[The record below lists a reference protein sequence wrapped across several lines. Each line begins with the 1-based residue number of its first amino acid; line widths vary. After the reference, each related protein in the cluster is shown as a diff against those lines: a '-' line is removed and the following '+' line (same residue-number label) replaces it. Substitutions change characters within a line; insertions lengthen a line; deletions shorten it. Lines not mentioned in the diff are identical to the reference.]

1 MPTCLPQD
9 DKSPARRARRLRRR
23 QAKLRYSYDH
33 IAGLGI
39 ANGVPVDHA
48 PSWAWWKKVLAAAE
62 QLVGNLQA
70 LSVREGSTPNPSLQ
84 NMMGITN
91 LRLEV
96 EAEGVDDRVEHEH
109 DPEEAAEEALL
120 RQTSLGDD
128 EGPPDARQGG
138 AGALDPAPAL
148 HGKLTL
154 RRMSRREA
162 GQRVATRLNT
172 PWQKVISDLADKAAI
187 GVISGRASSLDELR
201 RLFVSVPCP
210 GQREGVL
217 QDSEFAWLRIAGPN
231 PMVIRKATALPAAF
245 EGQTSLLA
253 KKAAQ
258 LGESIEDAFREG
270 RLYVCDYKA
279 LESLPSGNFPV
290 PKFMPAPIALFVVR
304 AGNKLPRPV
313 AIQVEQRAG
322 APAFGPRDG
331 WAWNLAKLA
340 VQVADGNLHESVA
353 HLGDTHLV
361 VEPFVVAT
369 ERHLSP
375 EHPIYRLLRPHFEG
389 TIFINNSAHSALIAP
404 GGTVD
409 RLMSGTI
416 DASRAAAVA
425 AVTGTPFGE
434 RAFPV
439 AIAKRGVNDLP
450 EFPYRDDGMLI
461 WEALHAWVQSY
472 VRLYYANDA
481 VIAEDAELLEWAR
494 ELGSRFGG
502 RVAGFGIPR
511 VKTRGA
517 LVQSL
522 TTLIFT
528 ASAQH
533 AAVNFPQY
541 AVMSEAA
548 NFPLALYAPPHTTMN
563 ATEADFLNALPTLE
577 QALIQLNLGF
587 LLGNVRHTTLGEYEE
602 GWFEDPRVAP
612 LLKAHQ
618 TKLRAAGRVI
628 DSRNR
633 ERRRKYTY
641 LHPSQVPLSINI

>member
-138 AGALDPAPAL
+138 AEALDPAPAL

-162 GQRVATRLNT
+162 GHRIATRLNT

-270 RLYVCDYKA
+270 RLYVCDYKV

-404 GGTVD
+404 
-409 RLMSGTI
+409 
-416 DASRAAAVA
+416 AA
-425 AVTGTPFGE
+425 PS
-434 RAFPV
+434 
-439 AIAKRGVNDLP
+439 IA
-450 EFPYRDDGMLI
+450 
-461 WEALHAWVQSY
+461 
-472 VRLYYANDA
+472 
-481 VIAEDAELLEWAR
+481 
-494 ELGSRFGG
+494 
-502 RVAGFGIPR
+502 
-511 VKTRGA
+511 
-517 LVQSL
+517 
-522 TTLIFT
+522 
-528 ASAQH
+528 
-533 AAVNFPQY
+533 
-541 AVMSEAA
+541 
-548 NFPLALYAPPHTTMN
+548 
-563 ATEADFLNALPTLE
+563 
-577 QALIQLNLGF
+577 
-587 LLGNVRHTTLGEYEE
+587 
-602 GWFEDPRVAP
+602 
-612 LLKAHQ
+612 
-618 TKLRAAGRVI
+618 
-628 DSRNR
+628 
-633 ERRRKYTY
+633 
-641 LHPSQVPLSINI
+641 

>member
-9 DKSPARRARRLRRR
+9 DNSPARRARRLRRR
-23 QAKLRYSYDH
+23 QAKVRYNYEH

-39 ANGVPVDHA
+39 SSGVPLDHA
-48 PSWAWWKKVLAAAE
+48 PSWAWWKKVLSTAE
-62 QLVGNLQA
+62 QLIGNLKA
-70 LSVREGSTPNPSLQ
+70 LSNREGTTPNPTLQ
-84 NMMGITN
+84 SMMEITA
-91 LRLEV
+91 LRVEV
-96 EAEGVDDRVEHEH
+96 ESEGVDDQIEHEH
-109 DPEEAAEEALL
+109 DPDDLL
-120 RQTSLGDD
+120 DVAPTS
-128 EGPPDARQGG
+128 G
-138 AGALDPAPAL
+138 AGLGEDTRQLPDDPRTPIRD
-148 HGKLTL
+148 KLTL
-154 RRMSRREA
+154 RRMTRSEA
-162 GQRVATRLNT
+162 GQRIATRLNT
-172 PWQKVISDLADKAAI
+172 PWQKVISDLADKAAV

-201 RLFVSVPCP
+201 RLFISVPCP
-210 GQREGVL
+210 GQREGCCKTA
-217 QDSEFAWLRIAGPN
+217 SSSGYASPGPT
-231 PMVIRKATALPAAF
+231 PWSSAKPRAARGL
-245 EGQTSLLA
+245 EGQGALLA

-258 LGESIEDAFREG
+258 LGESVEDALRDG

-279 LESLPSGNFPV
+279 LEALPSGNFPV

-375 EHPIYRLLRPHFEG
+375 DHPIYKLLRPHFEG
-389 TIFINNSAHSALIAP
+389 TIFINNSAHSALIAT

-416 DASRAAAVA
+416 EASRAAAVA
-425 AVTGTPFGE
+425 AVNGTPFGE

-481 VIAEDAELLEWAR
+481 AIAEDAELLEWAR
-494 ELGSRFGG
+494 ELGSKFGG
-502 RVAGFGIPR
+502 RVVGFGIPR

-563 ATEADFLNALPTLE
+563 AHETDFLNALPTLE

-587 LLGNVRHTTLGEYEE
+587 LLGNVRHTALGEYEE
-602 GWFEDPRVAP
+602 GWFDDPRVAP
-612 LLKAHQ
+612 LLKTHQ

-628 DSRNR
+628 DARNR
-633 ERRRKYTY
+633 ERRRKYPY
-641 LHPSQVPLSINI
+641 LHPSLVPLSINI

>member
-9 DKSPARRARRLRRR
+9 DNSPARRARRLRRR
-23 QAKLRYSYDH
+23 QAKVRYNYEH

-39 ANGVPVDHA
+39 SSGVPLDHA
-48 PSWAWWKKVLAAAE
+48 PSWAWWKKVLTTAE
-62 QLVGNLQA
+62 QLIGNLKA
-70 LSVREGSTPNPSLQ
+70 LSNREGTTPNLTLQ
-84 NMMGITN
+84 SMMEITA
-91 LRLEV
+91 LRVEV
-96 EAEGVDDRVEHEH
+96 ESEGVDDQIEHEH
-109 DPEEAAEEALL
+109 DPDDLL
-120 RQTSLGDD
+120 DVAPTS
-128 EGPPDARQGG
+128 G
-138 AGALDPAPAL
+138 AGLGEDTRQLPDDPRTPIRD
-148 HGKLTL
+148 KLTL
-154 RRMSRREA
+154 RRMTRSEA
-162 GQRVATRLNT
+162 GQRIATRLNT
-172 PWQKVISDLADKAAI
+172 PWQKVISDLADKAAV

-217 QDSEFAWLRIAGPN
+217 QDSEFVWLRLAGPN

-245 EGQTSLLA
+245 EGQGALLA

-258 LGESIEDAFREG
+258 LGESVEDALRDG

-279 LESLPSGNFPV
+279 LEALPSGNFPV

-375 EHPIYRLLRPHFEG
+375 DHPIYKLLRPHFEG
-389 TIFINNSAHSALIAP
+389 TIFINNSAHSALIAA

-416 DASRAAAVA
+416 EASRAAAVA
-425 AVTGTPFGE
+425 AVNGTPFGE

-481 VIAEDAELLEWAR
+481 AIAEDAELLEWAR
-494 ELGSRFGG
+494 ELGSKFGG
-502 RVAGFGIPR
+502 RVVGFGIPR

-563 ATEADFLNALPTLE
+563 AHEADFLNALPTLE

-587 LLGNVRHTTLGEYEE
+587 LLGNVRHTALGEYEE
-602 GWFEDPRVAP
+602 GWFDDPRVAP
-612 LLKAHQ
+612 LLKTHQ

-628 DSRNR
+628 DARNR
-633 ERRRKYTY
+633 ERRRKYPY
-641 LHPSQVPLSINI
+641 LHPSLVPLSINI

>member
-9 DKSPARRARRLRRR
+9 DTSPARRARRLRRR
-23 QAKLRYSYDH
+23 QAKVRYNYEH

-39 ANGVPVDHA
+39 ANGVPLDHA
-48 PSWAWWKKVLAAAE
+48 PSWAWWKKVLVTAE
-62 QLVGNLQA
+62 QLIGNLNA
-70 LSVREGSTPNPSLQ
+70 LSVREGSTPNPTLKS
-84 NMMGITN
+84 MSAIPS

-96 EAEGVDDRVEHEH
+96 ESEGVNDQIESEVEH
-109 DPEEAAEEALL
+109 DP
-120 RQTSLGDD
+120 DD
-128 EGPPDARQGG
+128 PVTNDTPSQGEPG
-138 AGALDPAPAL
+138 LS
-148 HGKLTL
+148 GKETL
-154 RRMSRREA
+154 RRMTRGEVGHRI
-162 GQRVATRLNT
+162 ATRLGT
-172 PWQKVISDLADKAAI
+172 PWQKVLSDLADKAAL
-187 GVISGRASSLDELR
+187 GVVSGRASSLDELR

-231 PMVIRKATALPAAF
+231 PMVIRKATEMPAAF
-245 EGQTSLLA
+245 EGQGALLA

-258 LGESIEDAFREG
+258 LGESVEDALRDG

-279 LESLPSGNFPV
+279 LETLTAGLFPE
-290 PKFMPAPIALFVVR
+290 PKIMPAPIALFVVR

-322 APAFGPRDG
+322 APVFGPRDG

-340 VQVADGNLHESVA
+340 VQVADGNLHESAA

-375 EHPIYRLLRPHFEG
+375 DHPIYKLLRPHFEG

-416 DASRAAAVA
+416 ESSRAAAVA

-439 AIAKRGVNDLP
+439 AIAKRGVNELP

-494 ELGSRFGG
+494 ELGSKFGG

-517 LVQSL
+517 LTQSL
-522 TTLIFT
+522 TTLLFT

-533 AAVNFPQY
+533 AAVNFPQF

-548 NFPLALYAPPHTTMN
+548 NFPLALYAPPPTN
-563 ATEADFLNALPTLE
+563 KGSTEADFQDALPPLE

-587 LLGNVRHTTLGEYEE
+587 LLGNVRHTALGEYEE

-633 ERRRKYTY
+633 ERRRKYPY

>member
-1 MPTCLPQD
+1 
-9 DKSPARRARRLRRR
+9 
-23 QAKLRYSYDH
+23 
-33 IAGLGI
+33 
-39 ANGVPVDHA
+39 
-48 PSWAWWKKVLAAAE
+48 
-62 QLVGNLQA
+62 
-70 LSVREGSTPNPSLQ
+70 
-84 NMMGITN
+84 
-91 LRLEV
+91 
-96 EAEGVDDRVEHEH
+96 
-109 DPEEAAEEALL
+109 
-120 RQTSLGDD
+120 
-128 EGPPDARQGG
+128 
-138 AGALDPAPAL
+138 
-148 HGKLTL
+148 
-154 RRMSRREA
+154 
-162 GQRVATRLNT
+162 
-172 PWQKVISDLADKAAI
+172 
-187 GVISGRASSLDELR
+187 
-201 RLFVSVPCP
+201 VPCP

-270 RLYVCDYKA
+270 RLYVCDYKV

-375 EHPIYRLLRPHFEG
+375 EHPIYKLLRPHFEG

-548 NFPLALYAPPHTTMN
+548 NFPLALYAPPHTSMN

>member
-9 DKSPARRARRLRRR
+9 DNSPARRARRLRRR
-23 QAKLRYSYDH
+23 QAKVRYNYEH

-39 ANGVPVDHA
+39 SSGVPLDHA
-48 PSWAWWKKVLAAAE
+48 PSWAWWKKVLTAAE
-62 QLVGNLQA
+62 QLTGNLKA
-70 LSVREGSTPNPSLQ
+70 LSHREGTTPNPTLQ
-84 NMMGITN
+84 SMMEITA
-91 LRLEV
+91 LRVEV
-96 EAEGVDDRVEHEH
+96 EAEGVDDQIEHEH
-109 DPEEAAEEALL
+109 DPDDLL
-120 RQTSLGDD
+120 DVAPTS
-128 EGPPDARQGG
+128 G
-138 AGALDPAPAL
+138 AGLGEDTRQSPDDPRTPIRD
-148 HGKLTL
+148 KLTL
-154 RRMSRREA
+154 RRMSRSEA
-162 GQRVATRLNT
+162 GQRIATRLNT

-217 QDSEFAWLRIAGPN
+217 QDSEFVWLRLAGPN

-245 EGQTSLLA
+245 EGQGALLA

-258 LGESIEDAFREG
+258 LGESVEDALRDG

-279 LESLPSGNFPV
+279 LEALPSGNFPV

-375 EHPIYRLLRPHFEG
+375 DHPIYKLLRPHFEG
-389 TIFINNSAHSALIAP
+389 TIFINNSAHSALIAA

-416 DASRAAAVA
+416 EASRAAAVA
-425 AVTGTPFGE
+425 AVNGTPFGE

-481 VIAEDAELLEWAR
+481 AIAEDAELLEWAR
-494 ELGSRFGG
+494 ELGSKFGG
-502 RVAGFGIPR
+502 RVVGFGIPR

-563 ATEADFLNALPTLE
+563 AHEADFLNALPTLE

-587 LLGNVRHTTLGEYEE
+587 LLGNVRHTALGEYEE
-602 GWFEDPRVAP
+602 GWFDDPRVAP
-612 LLKAHQ
+612 LLKTHQ

-628 DSRNR
+628 DARNR
-633 ERRRKYTY
+633 ERRRKYPY
-641 LHPSQVPLSINI
+641 LHPSLVPLSINI

>member
-9 DKSPARRARRLRRR
+9 DNSPARRARRLRRR
-23 QAKLRYSYDH
+23 QAKVRYNYEH

-39 ANGVPVDHA
+39 SSGVPLDHA
-48 PSWAWWKKVLAAAE
+48 PSWAWWKKVLTTAE
-62 QLVGNLQA
+62 QLIGNLKA
-70 LSVREGSTPNPSLQ
+70 LSHREGTTPNPTLQ
-84 NMMGITN
+84 SMMEITA
-91 LRLEV
+91 LRVEV
-96 EAEGVDDRVEHEH
+96 EAEGVDDQIEHEH
-109 DPEEAAEEALL
+109 DPDDLL
-120 RQTSLGDD
+120 DVAPTS
-128 EGPPDARQGG
+128 G
-138 AGALDPAPAL
+138 AGLGEDTRQSPDDPRTPIRD
-148 HGKLTL
+148 KLTL
-154 RRMSRREA
+154 RRMTRSEA
-162 GQRVATRLNT
+162 GQRIATRLNT
-172 PWQKVISDLADKAAI
+172 PWQKVISDLADKAAV

-201 RLFVSVPCP
+201 RLFISVPCP

-217 QDSEFAWLRIAGPN
+217 QDSEFVWLRLAGPN

-245 EGQTSLLA
+245 EGQGALLA

-258 LGESIEDAFREG
+258 LGESVEDALRDG

-279 LESLPSGNFPV
+279 LEALPSGNFPV

-375 EHPIYRLLRPHFEG
+375 DHPIYKLLRPHFEG
-389 TIFINNSAHSALIAP
+389 TIFINNSAHSALIAA

-416 DASRAAAVA
+416 EASRAAAVA
-425 AVTGTPFGE
+425 AVNGTPFGE

-481 VIAEDAELLEWAR
+481 AIAEDAELLEWAR
-494 ELGSRFGG
+494 ELGSKFGG
-502 RVAGFGIPR
+502 RVVGFGIPR

-563 ATEADFLNALPTLE
+563 AHEADFLNALPTLE

-587 LLGNVRHTTLGEYEE
+587 LLGNVRHTALGEYEE
-602 GWFEDPRVAP
+602 GWFDDPRVAP
-612 LLKAHQ
+612 LLKTHQ

-628 DSRNR
+628 DARNR
-633 ERRRKYTY
+633 ERRRKYPY
-641 LHPSQVPLSINI
+641 LHPSLVPLSINI

>member
-9 DKSPARRARRLRRR
+9 EKSPARRARRLRRR
-23 QAKLRYSYDH
+23 QAKVRYNYAH

-39 ANGVPVDHA
+39 SDGVPLDHT
-48 PSWAWWKKVLAAAE
+48 PSWAWWKKLLATAE
-62 QLVGNLQA
+62 SLIGNLKA
-70 LSVREGSTPNPSLQ
+70 LSVREGTTPNPTLQGMLEITSL
-84 NMMGITN
+84 
-91 LRLEV
+91 RVEV
-96 EAEGVDDRVEHEH
+96 EAEGVNDQVEHERDPDEVH
-109 DPEEAAEEALL
+109 DPQDTLTEGLL
-120 RQTSLGDD
+120 TQTGDD
-128 EGPPDARQGG
+128 PPGDDAEQTTGPG
-138 AGALDPAPAL
+138 
-148 HGKLTL
+148 GKLTL
-154 RRMSRREA
+154 RRMTRREA
-162 GQRVATRLNT
+162 GQRVATHLNT
-172 PWQKVISDLADKAAI
+172 PWQKVIFDLADKAAV

-201 RLFVSVPCP
+201 RLFISVPCP

-217 QDSEFAWLRIAGPN
+217 QDSEFAWLRLAGPN
-231 PMVIRKATALPAAF
+231 PMVIRKATEMPAAY
-245 EGQTSLLA
+245 EGQGALLA

-258 LGESIEDAFREG
+258 LGESIEDALREG
-270 RLYVCDYKA
+270 RLYVCDYKT
-279 LESLPSGNFPV
+279 LEALPSGGVPA

-313 AIQVEQRAG
+313 VIQVEQRAG
-322 APAFGPRDG
+322 APVFGPRDG
-331 WAWNLAKLA
+331 WPWNLAKLA

-375 EHPIYRLLRPHFEG
+375 DHPLYKLLRPHFEG

-416 DASRAAAVA
+416 EASRAAAVA

-434 RAFPV
+434 RALPV
-439 AIAKRGVNDLP
+439 ALAKRGVNDLP

-461 WEALHAWVQSY
+461 WDALNAWVTSY

-481 VIAEDAELLEWAR
+481 AIAEDAELLEWAR

-502 RVAGFGIPR
+502 RVTGFGIPR

-541 AVMSEAA
+541 PVMAEAA
-548 NFPLALYAPPHTTMN
+548 NFPLALYAPPQTN
-563 ATEADFLNALPTLE
+563 LRATEADFLDALPTLE

-587 LLGNVRHTTLGEYEE
+587 LLGNVHHTALGEYEE
-602 GWFEDPRVAP
+602 GWFDDPRVAP

-618 TKLRAAGRVI
+618 TKLRAAGRTI

-633 ERRRKYTY
+633 ERRRKYPY

>member
-9 DKSPARRARRLRRR
+9 DNSPARRARRLRRR
-23 QAKLRYSYDH
+23 QAKVRYNYEH

-39 ANGVPVDHA
+39 SSGVPLDHA
-48 PSWAWWKKVLAAAE
+48 PSWAWWKKVLTTAE
-62 QLVGNLQA
+62 QLIGNLKA
-70 LSVREGSTPNPSLQ
+70 LSNREGTTPNPTLQ
-84 NMMGITN
+84 SMMEITA
-91 LRLEV
+91 LRV
-96 EAEGVDDRVEHEH
+96 EMESEGVDDQIEHEH
-109 DPEEAAEEALL
+109 DPDELL
-120 RQTSLGDD
+120 DVAPTV
-128 EGPPDARQGG
+128 G
-138 AGALDPAPAL
+138 AGLGEDTRQLPDDLRTPIRD
-148 HGKLTL
+148 KLTL
-154 RRMSRREA
+154 RRMTRSEA
-162 GQRVATRLNT
+162 GQRIAARLNT
-172 PWQKVISDLADKAAI
+172 PWQKVISDLADKAAV

-201 RLFVSVPCP
+201 RLFISVPCP

-217 QDSEFAWLRIAGPN
+217 QDSEFAWLRLAGPN
-231 PMVIRKATALPAAF
+231 PMVIRKATELPAAF
-245 EGQTSLLA
+245 EGQGALLA

-258 LGESIEDAFREG
+258 LGESVEDALRDG

-279 LESLPSGNFPV
+279 LEALPSGNFPV

-375 EHPIYRLLRPHFEG
+375 DHPIYKLLRPHFEG
-389 TIFINNSAHSALIAP
+389 TIFINNSAHSALIAT

-416 DASRAAAVA
+416 ETSRAAAVA
-425 AVTGTPFGE
+425 AVNGTPFGE

-481 VIAEDAELLEWAR
+481 AIAEDAELLEWAR
-494 ELGSRFGG
+494 ELGSKFGG
-502 RVAGFGIPR
+502 RVVGFGIPR

-563 ATEADFLNALPTLE
+563 AHETDFLNALPTLE

-587 LLGNVRHTTLGEYEE
+587 LLGNVRHTALGEYEE
-602 GWFEDPRVAP
+602 GWFDDPRVAP
-612 LLKAHQ
+612 LLKTHQ
-618 TKLRAAGRVI
+618 TKLRAAGRAI
-628 DSRNR
+628 DARNR
-633 ERRRKYTY
+633 ERRRKYPY
-641 LHPSQVPLSINI
+641 LHPSLVPLSINI